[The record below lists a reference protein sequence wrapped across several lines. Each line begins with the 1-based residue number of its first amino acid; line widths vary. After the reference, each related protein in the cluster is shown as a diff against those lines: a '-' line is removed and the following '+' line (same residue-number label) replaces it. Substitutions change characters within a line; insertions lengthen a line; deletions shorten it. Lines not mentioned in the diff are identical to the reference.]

1 MSALLRCALRTYDYR
16 NALFMTSRH
25 VTFYLPLR
33 LASTA
38 LRTADPSA
46 RVGAHAES
54 STPGNSNAPTAGRQN
69 AGAKLNHLRF
79 MVRRLLKYKSADD
92 AYGYFTRQLA
102 SQASGREFVFDAY
115 ERIILVFLR
124 TGHFNHAEQIYE
136 DMRSAGLYS
145 SSRTRAIMHAVELV
159 QSPDYDHTSSDA
171 LFERLTPTISLP
183 SFTDEGMRALVD
195 VLQHALHISPAICAE
210 LIEHYQDLHGDE
222 KELSPELLDTLVR
235 CHGESG
241 SIDAALLH
249 AAEAAEAAPY
259 TSLLTL
265 LSAAGRHSPATAD
278 TVLSYMAAAHV
289 TPDLPFLNAL
299 LSAAV
304 RAKDFGTAFAVYG
317 AILKAPTIMPD
328 AFTFSSLFKA
338 AQGVAQGRAARTNPV
353 PAPPNARSP
362 RLLFSE
368 MMLFHTLNTRGVRRR
383 RSPAVRAS
391 TLGVALG
398 LFMRSRDYVAALV
411 ALRAFRTLELKP
423 HAKVFRT
430 VAATLLA
437 HVRLEL
443 IHGEEYD
450 GVRWADRFLGA
461 DVMSRLSPGDIK
473 HELIDELLRTGTIG
487 GVPAEEN
494 VPERGGLGK
503 WARRPR
509 EPDWPRVPRLAVI
522 LGKEPEPREA
532 KWDIGPLERVL
543 GRAVLATLEEYT
555 YSDEEALE
563 LVVGDAER
571 TLMPTMSRKS
581 AVDLMEGRAT
591 VGELDDDAEVEEVE
605 EEDEENEEV
614 AKERIRQ
621 RRRIARRRKRMT
633 GTETDT
639 DDVCTDESPLKPL

>member
-1 MSALLRCALRTYDYR
+1 
-16 NALFMTSRH
+16 MTPRRIP
-25 VTFYLPLR
+25 FLLPLR

-38 LRTADPSA
+38 LRTTVPLASML
-46 RVGAHAES
+46 AHAKS
-54 STPGNSNAPTAGRQN
+54 STPENITAPTTDQHN
-69 AGAKLNHLRF
+69 SGAKLNHLRF

-102 SQASGREFVFDAY
+102 SHASEREFVFDAY
-115 ERIILVFLR
+115 ERIILIFLR
-124 TGHFNHAEQIYE
+124 TCHFSHAKQIYE
-136 DMRSAGLYS
+136 DMHSAGLYS

-159 QSPDYDHTSSDA
+159 QSPDYDHTSSKA
-171 LFERLTPTISLP
+171 LFERLTPTLSLP
-183 SFTDEGMRALVD
+183 SFTDEGMRALAD
-195 VLQHALHISPAICAE
+195 ILQHALHISPATCAE

-259 TSLLTL
+259 TSLLTS

-278 TVLSYMAAAHV
+278 TVLSHMATAHV
-289 TPDLPFLNAL
+289 TPDLPFFNAL

-304 RAKDFGTAFAVYG
+304 RTKDFGTAFAVYG
-317 AILKAPTIMPD
+317 AILEHPAIMPD

-338 AQGVAQGRAARTNPV
+338 AQGVAQGSSARAHPV
-353 PAPPNARSP
+353 QAPPNARSP

-368 MMLFHTLNTRGVRRR
+368 MMLFHMLNTRGVPRR

-423 HAKVFRT
+423 HAKVFRA

-437 HVRLEL
+437 HVRLDL
-443 IHGEEYD
+443 IHRAED
-450 GVRWADRFLGA
+450 DNLRWADRFLGT
-461 DVMSRLSPGDIK
+461 DVTSRLRPEDIT
-473 HELIDELLRTGTIG
+473 HELIDQLLCTGTIG
-487 GVPAEEN
+487 CAPTKEDVAE
-494 VPERGGLGK
+494 RKDLGK
-503 WARRPR
+503 WTRPPR

-522 LGKEPEPREA
+522 LGGEPEPREA
-532 KWDIGPLERVL
+532 KWDIKPLERL
-543 GRAVLATLEEYT
+543 LSRAVLATLEDNT

-563 LVVGDAER
+563 LVVGDAQR
-571 TLMPTMSRKS
+571 TLMPTLSRKS
-581 AVDLMEGRAT
+581 VIDLMEGRAT
-591 VGELDDDAEVEEVE
+591 VGDPDENAEMEEAGEQEVE
-605 EEDEENEEV
+605 DEEV

-621 RRRIARRRKRMT
+621 RRRVRRMRKRMR
-633 GTETDT
+633 GTRMNIDNT
-639 DDVCTDESPLKPL
+639 CTDGSPLMSLESTISV